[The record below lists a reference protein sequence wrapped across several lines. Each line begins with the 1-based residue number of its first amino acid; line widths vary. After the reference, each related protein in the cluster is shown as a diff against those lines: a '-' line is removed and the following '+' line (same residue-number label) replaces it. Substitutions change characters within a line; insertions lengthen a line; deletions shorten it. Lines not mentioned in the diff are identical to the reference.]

1 MAKAKAKYITIPQLA
16 KMLGISRIAVYKKV
30 KSGQIKATRIGK
42 NYVISDKDISQILG
56 GKLSD
61 KDKKRID
68 KAVEKVVAEY
78 GELLRMLG
86 KN

>member
-1 MAKAKAKYITIPQLA
+1 MAMSKAKYITIPQLA
-16 KMLGISRIAVYKKV
+16 KILGISRIAVYKKV

-42 NYVISDKDISQILG
+42 KYVISDRDITHLLG
-56 GKLSD
+56 GKLSG

-68 KAVEKVVAEY
+68 AAIQKVIAEY

-86 KN
+86 KD

>member
-1 MAKAKAKYITIPQLA
+1 MVKAKYITIPQLA
-16 KMLGISRIAVYKKV
+16 QMLGIGRIAVYKKV

-42 NYVISDKDISQILG
+42 NYVISDRDITHILG

-61 KDKKRID
+61 ADKKLID
-68 KAVEKVVAEY
+68 EAVKKVIDEY

-86 KN
+86 KE

>member
-1 MAKAKAKYITIPQLA
+1 MVKGKYITIPQLA

-42 NYVISDKDISQILG
+42 NYFISDRDITHILG

-61 KDKKRID
+61 KDKRRID
-68 KAVEKVVAEY
+68 AAVEKVIAEY

-86 KN
+86 KE

>member
-1 MAKAKAKYITIPQLA
+1 MVKGKYITIPQLA

-42 NYVISDKDISQILG
+42 NYVISDRDITHILG

-61 KDKKRID
+61 KDKRRID
-68 KAVEKVVAEY
+68 AAVEKVIAEY

-86 KN
+86 KE

>member
-1 MAKAKAKYITIPQLA
+1 MAKKYITVPQLA

-42 NYVISDKDISQILG
+42 NYVISDRDITQILG

-61 KDKKRID
+61 KDKRRID
-68 KAVEKVVAEY
+68 AAVQKVIDEY
-78 GELLRMLG
+78 GELLRLLG
-86 KN
+86 KE

>member
-1 MAKAKAKYITIPQLA
+1 MVKAKYITIPQLA

-42 NYVISDKDISQILG
+42 NYVISDKDITHILG

-68 KAVEKVVAEY
+68 AVVQKVIDEY

-86 KN
+86 KE

>member
-1 MAKAKAKYITIPQLA
+1 MVKTKYITIPQLA
-16 KMLGISRIAVYKKV
+16 TMLGISRIAVYKKV

-42 NYVISDKDISQILG
+42 NYVISDRDITHILG
-56 GKLSD
+56 GKLSE

-68 KAVEKVVAEY
+68 AAVQKVIDEY

-86 KN
+86 KE